1 MINCNWYCNL
11 RQHKLSFL
19 TIMGWVVFSYSL
31 PSKAPSSPRV
41 ALWRRLQRSGAI
53 APKAGVYVLP
63 DRDECVEAFQWL
75 AQEVQQAKGEAVV
88 MRVERFEGLTDLQL
102 IELFRDSCRKK
113 YSEITSE
120 AAQVEKDL
128 RDIKKSKN
136 SSKTLENLER
146 LRRRYA
152 EVAQVDFFES
162 PEGAALAIKLR
173 GIQQA
178 LRQGKSPAAP
188 TVSPVTLSD
197 YRDKCW
203 VTRPRPHVDRLA
215 CAWLIRRFIDPKAE
229 IRYSTEP
236 KPDEVTFDMRG
247 AEFGHKD
254 DRCTFETMLF
264 SFNLNEPALHVV
276 AEIVHDIDLRDG
288 RYARPEAQG
297 IDIVLKGWLLAG
309 LSDSELESQGI
320 ALFDG
325 LYTAFSRRPRL
336 AGR

>member
-1 MINCNWYCNL
+1 
-11 RQHKLSFL
+11 
-19 TIMGWVVFSYSL
+19 MGWVVFSYSL
-31 PSKAPSSPRV
+31 PSKASSSPRV

-53 APKAGVYVLP
+53 TPKAGVYVLP

-75 AQEVQQAKGEAVV
+75 AQEVQQAKGEALV
-88 MRVERFEGLTDLQL
+88 MRVERFEGLTDPQI
-102 IELFRDSCRKK
+102 IELFRDSCRQK

-128 RDIKKSKN
+128 RDVKKSKN
-136 SSKTLENLER
+136 NSKTLENLER
-146 LRRRYA
+146 LRKRYA
-152 EVAQVDFFES
+152 EVAQADCFES
-162 PEGAALAIKLR
+162 PEGAALAAKLR

-178 LRQGKSPAAP
+178 LRQGTSPAP
-188 TVSPVTLSD
+188 TVSPVKLSD
-197 YRDKCW
+197 YQDKRW

-236 KPDEVTFDMRG
+236 EPDEVTFDMRG
-247 AEFGHKD
+247 AEFGHQG
-254 DRCTFETMLF
+254 DRCTFETML
-264 SFNLNEPALHVV
+264 SAFNLNDPALNLV

-288 RYARPEAQG
+288 RYARPEAEG

>member
-1 MINCNWYCNL
+1 
-11 RQHKLSFL
+11 
-19 TIMGWVVFSYSL
+19 MGWIVFSYSL
-31 PSKAPSSPRV
+31 PSKASSSPRV
-41 ALWRRLQRSGAI
+41 TLWRRLQRSGAVT
-53 APKAGVYVLP
+53 PKAGVYVLP

-113 YSEITSE
+113 YSEIESE
-120 AAQVEKDL
+120 AAKL
-128 RDIKKSKN
+128 GKTLHAAKKSKN
-136 SSKTLENLER
+136 NSEILER
-146 LRRRYA
+146 LEKLRKKYA

-162 PEGAALAIKLR
+162 SEGAAIAVQIR
-173 GIQQA
+173 SVQQA
-178 LRQGKSPAAP
+178 LRQGSSADS
-188 TVSPVTLSD
+188 TVASVTFSD
-197 YRDKCW
+197 YRDKRW
-203 VTRPRPHVDRLA
+203 ITRPRPHVDRLA

-229 IRYSTEP
+229 IRYATDP

-247 AEFGHKD
+247 AEFGHKGE
-254 DRCTFETMLF
+254 RCTFETMLAA
-264 SFNLNEPALHVV
+264 FNLNDPALHVV

-288 RYARPEAQG
+288 RYARPEIGG

-309 LSDSELESQGI
+309 LSDSELESRGI
-320 ALFDG
+320 ELFES